1 MLHEI
6 RSLLPYV
13 PVLFAI
19 RTPRP
24 VALLMISQ
32 TRVKES
38 ESIKFILI
46 NLSKFHV
53 NFNTEKS
60 VMSMPSFPVDVS
72 YTHPKATMY
81 TAYDVARQIL
91 QMREYAQFDTCSFAE
106 LPKDILTAMLWI
118 RSEWRDSDEIE
129 ELIQMGADPH
139 ETHDNFSVLDN
150 FIQGHDGYWRGK
162 DLVKEVEDGVKMLT
176 KYGVTREDLSH
187 SWILSN
193 CEEIIKNSAYLST
206 FFGVEPPDRVK
217 FYFHAPRAEK
227 LTESKMTFKD
237 VEDAVKTLHC
247 MTDLDQ
253 YVAVLEYH
261 GDVSRYLVTKGCGHL
276 SVIPMESKEQE
287 RIANIVNFVSGTD
300 KLPMIVCDEV

>member
-1 MLHEI
+1 
-6 RSLLPYV
+6 
-13 PVLFAI
+13 
-19 RTPRP
+19 
-24 VALLMISQ
+24 
-32 TRVKES
+32 
-38 ESIKFILI
+38 
-46 NLSKFHV
+46 
-53 NFNTEKS
+53 
-60 VMSMPSFPVDVS
+60 
-72 YTHPKATMY
+72 MY
-81 TAYDVARQIL
+81 TSYDVARQIL

-118 RSEWRDSDEIE
+118 RAEWRDSDEIE
-129 ELIQMGADPH
+129 ELIQMGADPR
-139 ETHDNFSVLDN
+139 EKHDNFTVLEM
-150 FIQGHDGYWRGK
+150 FVQGHDGYCRHENS
-162 DLVKEVEDGVKMLT
+162 VKEVEEGVKMLT
-176 KYGVTREDLSH
+176 KYGVTDKDLTH
-187 SWILSN
+187 QWILSN

-206 FFGVEPPDRVK
+206 FFGIEPPDRVK

-300 KLPMIVCDEV
+300 KLPTIVCDEV